1 DPTYT
6 YAYHINGTSPPTTV
20 TSTLREDGSY
30 SQSVSI
36 SDGFGQVRE
45 VQSTPADNSAGR
57 VITDTFYDSHGW
69 QVKTSAP
76 YYDKN
81 TSPDTTLFVANDSQV
96 PSQAVVGY
104 DELGRQISQAF
115 YSLGT
120 FQWQSTKTYLGTNQV
135 DTTPPPGGTAT
146 TSIANILGQ
155 KTQSWS
161 YTDSAT
167 PTDHASDAVITKYGY
182 NAAGQNTSIS
192 DANGNSWTYT
202 YNLLGQQTQV
212 TDPGTG
218 TAGSSGQAGTSK
230 YTYDPDGNVMSVTD
244 PMGNVITYSYDA
256 LNRKIAEYNDTTGTP
271 VQVASWLYDTLAKG
285 HLTSSTAYDSSGQA
299 YTEAITGLN

>member
-1 DPTYT
+1 M
-6 YAYHINGTSPPTTV
+6 
-20 TSTLREDGSY
+20 
-30 SQSVSI
+30 
-36 SDGFGQVRE
+36 
-45 VQSTPADNSAGR
+45 
-57 VITDTFYDSHGW
+57 ITDTFYDSHGW

-76 YYDKN
+76 YYDKT

-96 PSQAVVGY
+96 PSQTVSGY
-104 DELGRQISQAF
+104 DELGRQTSQAF

-120 FQWQSTKTYLGTNQV
+120 FQWQTRKTYLGTNQV

-146 TSIANILGQ
+146 TSIANMLGQ
-155 KTQSWS
+155 QTQSWS

-167 PTDHASDAVITKYGY
+167 PTDKASDAVITKYGY

-192 DANGNSWTYT
+192 DANGNAWTYT

-244 PMGNVITYSYDA
+244 PMGNVITYAYDA

-271 VQVASWLYDTLAKG
+271 VKVASWLYDTLAKG
-285 HLTSSTAYDSSGQA
+285 HLTSSRRTTAAGRRTPRRSPA
-299 YTEAITGLN
+299 